1 MAKGSDIPQK
11 AVDTPRVVAREQ
23 RILRF
28 WEERDI
34 FKKSVDKDAPE
45 GEFVF
50 YDGPPFATGLPH
62 YGHLV
67 PGTIKDVIPRYK
79 TMRGHRVVRRW
90 GWDTQGVPIE
100 AIVQKENNLETKKDI
115 EAFGVKQFTD
125 FARKTIFRYADDW
138 HEIIPRTGR
147 WVDFD
152 DLYITM
158 APTYTESIW
167 WMWKT
172 LHEKGLVY
180 EGFKSM
186 HVSPPLETAL
196 SNFEVNQGY
205 KDVTDISVTAK
216 FELVDEPG
224 TFVLAWTTT
233 PWTLPG
239 NVALALHK
247 ELTYVRVA
255 HDGAQ
260 YIVAKDLVEKVF
272 KEKEHAVKEEVD
284 TETLLGKSYK
294 PVFDYYASQT
304 NLEHKENGW
313 KIYHADFVTT
323 EDGTGIV
330 HIAPAFGEDDLNLGK
345 ANNLPFVQHVA
356 INGVIKDEAKD
367 FAGLQAKPTDDPTAT
382 DVEVIKNLAHRGL
395 LFSKEKYT
403 HSYPHC
409 YRTGAP
415 LLNYAMS
422 SWFIKV
428 TDVKNKLVAENEKVN
443 WTPDFV
449 GKARFGNWLKEAK
462 DWAVS
467 RARYWG
473 TPIPVW
479 KSDDGSETM
488 ILGSLDELKQ
498 KTRSTNTFTA
508 IRHGEA
514 EHNIGM
520 FAADDNSVQSNL
532 TEQGKVDVRKWAEQ
546 LKGQGV
552 DVIYTSPLM
561 RATQTADIIAEVC
574 GIPKEDIIT
583 DDRIT
588 ETQTGFSGKP
598 IKEYRAFF
606 KNNKEKFTKAAP
618 GGETLTDLKK
628 RVGDFLYDI
637 DAQYQDKKIVIVSHE
652 YPIWLLSAAANAL
665 DLDQTVAIKEARED
679 FVLPGEA
686 MDIPFSR
693 LPHNETYELDYHR
706 PYIDEVTFEEN
717 GKTFT
722 RIDDVFD
729 TWIDSGSVPYASNH
743 YPFNDGR
750 FDPKAGLFK
759 KAKGYPADFI
769 AEGLDQTRGWFY
781 SMLVLNTILFGK
793 APYKNVVV
801 NGLLL
806 AEDGRKMS
814 KSLKNYPDMNEVL
827 GTYGADAL
835 RYFLMASPLVRAEEA
850 SFSEKGVDEVMKK
863 LIGRLD
869 NVVTFYELYASDDI
883 AARTESPAILDQWI
897 VSRLA
902 DVADTMTESLESYA
916 IDKAARPLME
926 FVDDL
931 STWYIRRSRD
941 RCKEDTEDARNAIG
955 TTRYVLETLAKLLAP
970 FTPFVAEDVYQRVK
984 GQKESVHLETW
995 PTNIKGTKKVLQ
1007 DMATVRDLVTKT
1019 LDMRT
1024 QAGIKVRQPLPRLVH
1039 KQAAL
1044 EGQDELVSILQD
1056 EVNVKDVLFDKKI
1069 EGDVVLDTAIS
1080 EELQREGD
1088 AREIIRFVQ
1097 SLRKKAGFSPDDSIV
1112 LTITESAKEIVEAH
1126 KEDVQ
1131 KTTKATDIVYADTG
1145 DDSLQLRDMTI
1156 TAVVKRV

>member
-1 MAKGSDIPQK
+1 MLQHMSNGEEK
-11 AVDTPRVVAREQ
+11 PRVVAREE

-28 WEERDI
+28 WEEREI
-34 FKKSVDKDAPE
+34 FKKSVAKDAPK
-45 GEFVF
+45 GNFVF

-67 PGTIKDVIPRYK
+67 PGTIKDVIPRFK
-79 TMRGHRVVRRW
+79 TMQGYRVERRW

-100 AIVQKENNLETKKDI
+100 ALVQKENNLETKKDI
-115 EAFGVKQFTD
+115 EAFGIKKFTD
-125 FARKTIFRYADDW
+125 FARQSIFRYADDW
-138 HEIIPRTGR
+138 QKIIPRTGR

-172 LHEKGLVY
+172 LYEKGLVY

-205 KDVTDISVTAK
+205 KDITDISVTAK
-216 FELVDEPG
+216 FELVDESN

-239 NVALALHK
+239 NVALAVNK
-247 ELTYVRVA
+247 ELTYVYVE
-255 HDGAQ
+255 HDGAT
-260 YIVAKDLVEKVF
+260 YIVSKDLVAKVF
-272 KEKEHAVKEEVD
+272 AEKEHNISKEISGE
-284 TETLLGKSYK
+284 ELLGKAYK
-294 PVFDYYASQT
+294 PVYDFYAT
-304 NLEHKENGW
+304 NESLENRENGW

-330 HIAPAFGEDDLNLGK
+330 HIAPAFGEDDLLLGQQEK
-345 ANNLPFVQHVA
+345 LPFVQHVH
-356 INGVIKDEAKD
+356 IDGTIKDEITP

-382 DVEVIKNLAHRGL
+382 DVEVIKDLAHRGL

-409 YRTGAP
+409 YRTDAP

-428 TDVKNKLVAENEKVN
+428 TDVKDKLVAENDKVN

-479 KSDDGSETM
+479 KSEDGTEVRV
-488 ILGSLDELKQ
+488 IGSLDELKE
-498 KTRSTNTFTA
+498 KTKSTNTITLL
-508 IRHGEA
+508 RHGEA

-520 FAADDNSVQSNL
+520 FAADSNDVQSRL
-532 TEQGKVDVRKWAEQ
+532 TEQGKIDVRRVAEK
-546 LKGQGV
+546 LKQEGV
-552 DVIYTSPLM
+552 DIVYVSPLE
-561 RATQTADIIAEVC
+561 RATETATIVAEVC
-574 GIPKEDIIT
+574 GLPKEKVVV

-598 IKEYRAFF
+598 IKEYRAYF
-606 KNNKEKFTKAAP
+606 KNNTEKFTKAAP

-628 RVGDFLYDI
+628 RVGDFLYDLNE
-637 DAQYQDKKIVIVSHE
+637 KHTNEKIVIISHE
-652 YPIWLLSAAANAL
+652 YPIWLMMAAAQAL
-665 DLDQTVAIKEARED
+665 DVPQTVTLKERED
-679 FVLPGEA
+679 FVLPGET
-686 MDIPFSR
+686 IVCPFSK
-693 LPHNETYELDYHR
+693 LPHNDAYELDFHR
-706 PYIDEVTFEEN
+706 PYIDDITFVED

-722 RIDDVFD
+722 RIPEVFD

-743 YPFNDGR
+743 YPFEQER
-750 FDPKAGLFK
+750 FDPKSGLFK

-814 KSLKNYPDMNEVL
+814 KRLKNYPEMSYVL
-827 GTYGADAL
+827 DTYGADAL

-850 SFSEKGVDEVMKK
+850 AFSEKGVDEVMKK

-869 NVVTFYELYASDDI
+869 NVVTFYEMYATDDVEGN
-883 AARTESPAILDQWI
+883 TDSTHVLDQWI
-897 VSRLA
+897 ISRFGQTINE
-902 DVADTMTESLESYA
+902 VTNNLESYQ
-916 IDKAARPLME
+916 IDKAARPLMS
-926 FVDDL
+926 FVDDV

-941 RCKEDTEDARNAIG
+941 RFKSDDGDARSALA
-955 TTRYVLETLAKLLAP
+955 TTRFILENLAKLLAP
-970 FTPFVAEDVYQRVK
+970 FTPFVAEDVYQRVR
-984 GQKESVHLETW
+984 GGEESVHLAAW
-995 PTNIKGTKKVLQ
+995 PDAVSVQKSVLA
-1007 DMATVRDLVTKT
+1007 DMEHVRDMVTKT
-1019 LDMRT
+1019 LELRT
-1024 QAGIKVRQPLPRLVH
+1024 SAGIKVRQPLQTLTI
-1039 KQAAL
+1039 KATQL
-1044 EGQDELVSILQD
+1044 EGQEGLIDILKD
-1056 EVNVKDVLFDKKI
+1056 EVNVKDVQFDKRI
-1069 EGDVVLDTAIS
+1069 EKPVALDLKVT
-1080 EELQREGD
+1080 ETLKQEGD
-1088 AREIIRFVQ
+1088 ARELIRFVQ
-1097 SLRKKAGFSPDDSIV
+1097 TLRKKAKFSPDDVVTVTFSKNVESIV
-1112 LTITESAKEIVEAH
+1112 VAHRDEIAETVKAKEIRFKDTTEGDSVKLHDGEAF
-1126 KEDVQ
+1126 
-1131 KTTKATDIVYADTG
+1131 A
-1145 DDSLQLRDMTI
+1145 
-1156 TAVVKRV
+1156 AVAK